1 MPQTRIGTLLIVVLP
16 FLSVCYKKLIPQT
29 IDYHVFLYLCTM
41 IDRETIDRIYA
52 AANIVDIVGDYVTL
66 KRKGVNYE
74 ACCPFHQEKTP
85 SFKVSPA
92 RGIYKCFGCGKSGN
106 AINFVMESESATY
119 PEALRIIAKRYG
131 IPVKEEEM
139 TPEDLERNNN
149 RESMF
154 ALNQWACDYFQRY
167 MMNEDEGRSV
177 GLSYFSSVRG
187 FSDATI
193 HRFGLG
199 FCPSRSDR
207 FSMDAR
213 AAGYK
218 AEFLL
223 STGLCIERETD
234 GALRDRFYDRVMFPI
249 HNISGRVVGFGG
261 RTLRTDKKV
270 AKYQNSPESEIY
282 NKRREVYGLF
292 FAKKAIQQEDYAIL
306 VEGYA
311 DVISMHQAGVENVV
325 ASSGTSLT
333 EEQIR
338 LISRFTNNITLM
350 FDGDAAGVKA
360 ALRGV
365 DLILKEGMNVRIVLL
380 PEEHDPD
387 TFARANTSEAL
398 REYIA
403 DKAEDFLAF
412 KARLLLGEAT
422 NDPLKRTE
430 AINDMV
436 HSIALI
442 PDQIKRSEY
451 VRYCAEIMNT
461 EQQTLAV
468 AVARNLDALK
478 GNTEAQNFLQRQ
490 QMRERQQA
498 TPESLY
504 VAKPEQTTPA
514 HKSFT
519 AGTTQETL
527 EREMTKYLLKYGH
540 TDIIIDE
547 GRETLTYNLASYIF
561 DELDADGLSF
571 EIAPYNAIVAAYRA
585 EWERLGEGVEVSP
598 HLFINHHDAM
608 VSKTSIDLLTSD
620 DNYVISKIWEQKEV
634 HLTSDE
640 EQLSEGVPKVVV
652 LFKWRTLDKHI
663 SELKKRLTEDD
674 DTSVV
679 QMLAKYQA
687 ARVAIAKKMGRLI

>member
-1 MPQTRIGTLLIVVLP
+1 
-16 FLSVCYKKLIPQT
+16 
-29 IDYHVFLYLCTM
+29 M

-66 KRKGVNYE
+66 RRKGTNYE

-85 SFKVSPA
+85 SFKVSPQ
-92 RGIYKCFGCGKSGN
+92 RGIYKCFGCGKTGN

-131 IPVKEEEM
+131 IEVREEKM
-139 TPEDLERNNN
+139 TDEDIARNNT

-154 ALNQWACDYFQRY
+154 ALNAWAAEYFQRY
-167 MMNEDEGRSV
+167 MMYEDEGRSV
-177 GLSYFSSVRG
+177 GLSYFSSLRG
-187 FSDATI
+187 FTDATI
-193 HRFGLG
+193 SRFGLG
-199 FCPSRSDR
+199 FCPSNGAR
-207 FSMDAR
+207 FSEEAR

-218 AEFLL
+218 SEFLL
-223 STGLCIERETD
+223 STGLSIERESD
-234 GALRDRFYDRVMFPI
+234 GSLRDRFYDRVIFPI

-270 AKYQNSPESEIY
+270 AKYQNSPESDIY

-292 FAKKAIQQEDYAIL
+292 FAKKAIGQEDNAIL

-333 EEQIR
+333 EDQIR

-350 FDGDAAGVKA
+350 FDGDSAGVKA

-387 TFARANTSEAL
+387 TFARANSSDQL
-398 REYIA
+398 REYITKNA
-403 DKAEDFLAF
+403 QDFLAF

-436 HSIALI
+436 HSISLI

-461 EQQTLAV
+461 DQQTLAV
-468 AVARNLDALK
+468 AVARKVD
-478 GNTEAQNFLQRQ
+478 GVGGDSEAQDFLRRQ
-490 QMRERQQA
+490 QFRERQQA
-498 TPESLY
+498 TPSSLY
-504 VAKPEQTTPA
+504 VAPPVNEQGVPT
-514 HKSFT
+514 KVELSG
-519 AGTTQETL
+519 GTTIETL
-527 EREMTKYLLKYGH
+527 ERELAKYLIKYGH
-540 TDIIIDE
+540 RNYHVLD
-547 GRETLTYNLASYIF
+547 GRDFVEYNVAQFIF
-561 DELDADGLSF
+561 DELDADELQFSV
-571 EIAPYNAIVAAYRA
+571 EVYRTILECYRK
-585 EWERLGEGVEVSP
+585 EWESLGVGAEVP
-598 HLFINHHDAM
+598 MHIFINHHNPD
-608 VSKTSIDLLTSD
+608 VSRVSIELLTSD
-620 DNYVISKIWEQKEV
+620 DNYVISKIWEKKDV
-634 HLTSDE
+634 HIESDE
-640 EQLSEGVPKVVV
+640 EQLAEGVPKAMV
-652 LFKWRTLDKHI
+652 LFKWRTLDRRI
-663 SELKKRLTEDD
+663 AELNARLATDEDLEG
-674 DTSVV
+674 V
-679 QMLAKYQA
+679 LALLTKYQA
-687 ARVAIAKKMGRLI
+687 ARVAIAKTAGRLI

>member
-1 MPQTRIGTLLIVVLP
+1 
-16 FLSVCYKKLIPQT
+16 
-29 IDYHVFLYLCTM
+29 M

-52 AANIVDIVGDYVTL
+52 AVNIVDIVGDYVTL

-154 ALNQWACDYFQRY
+154 ALNQWAAEYFQKY
-167 MMNEDEGRSV
+167 MMHEDEGRSV

-193 HRFGLG
+193 RRFGLG
-199 FCPSRSDR
+199 FCPSRNDR
-207 FSMDAR
+207 FTADAR
-213 AAGYK
+213 SAGYK
-218 AEFLL
+218 QEFLL
-223 STGLCIERETD
+223 STGLSIARESD

-311 DVISMHQAGVENVV
+311 DVISMHQVGVENVV

-387 TFARANTSEAL
+387 TFARAHSSEEL
-398 REYIA
+398 RAYIA
-403 DKAEDFLAF
+403 DRAEDFLAF
-412 KARLLLGEAT
+412 KARLLVGEAT

-436 HSIALI
+436 QSIALI

-461 EQQTLAV
+461 DQQTLAV
-468 AVARNLDALK
+468 AVARNIDGIK
-478 GNTEAQNFLQRQ
+478 GNVEAQNFMQRQ
-490 QMRERQQA
+490 QLRERQQA

-504 VAKPEQTTPA
+504 VARPEPVIPA

-540 TDIIIDE
+540 MDIVLEE
-547 GRETLTYNLASYIF
+547 GREYLNYNLASYIF
-561 DELDADGLSF
+561 DELDNDGLSF
-571 EIAPYNAIVAAYRA
+571 EIAPYNAIVAVYRK

-598 HLFINHHDAM
+598 HTFINHHDAAIA
-608 VSKTSIDLLTSD
+608 KASIDLLTSD
-620 DNYVISKIWEQKEV
+620 DSYVISKIWEQKEV
-634 HLTSDE
+634 HLATDE

-663 SELKKRLTEDD
+663 AELQKRLVEDD

-679 QMLAKYQA
+679 QTLAKYQA

>member
-1 MPQTRIGTLLIVVLP
+1 
-16 FLSVCYKKLIPQT
+16 
-29 IDYHVFLYLCTM
+29 M

-52 AANIVDIVGDYVTL
+52 AANIIDIVGDYVTL

-106 AINFVMESESATY
+106 AINFVMEQESATY

-167 MMNEDEGRSV
+167 MMNEEEGRSV
-177 GLSYFSSVRG
+177 GLSYFTSVRG

-193 HRFGLG
+193 RRFGLG
-199 FCPSRSDR
+199 FCPARNDR
-207 FSMDAR
+207 FSADAR

-223 STGLCIERETD
+223 STGLSIERETD

-292 FAKKAIQQEDYAIL
+292 FAKKAIQQEDCAIL

-311 DVISMHQAGVENVV
+311 DVISMHQVGVENVV

-387 TFARANTSEAL
+387 TFARANSSEAL
-398 REYIA
+398 RAYIA

-436 HSIALI
+436 YSIAHI

-451 VRYCAEIMNT
+451 VRYCAEIMNID
-461 EQQTLAV
+461 QQTLAV
-468 AVARNLDALK
+468 AVARNIDALK
-478 GNTEAQNFLQRQ
+478 GNNEAQNFLQRQ
-490 QMRERQQA
+490 QQRERQQA

-504 VAKPEQTTPA
+504 VAKPEQQAPA

-540 TDIIIDE
+540 LDIIIEE
-547 GRETLTYNLASYIF
+547 GRESLTYNVASYIF
-561 DELDADGLSF
+561 DELDADGLGF
-571 EIAPYNAIVAAYRA
+571 EIAPYNAIVAVYRA

-598 HLFINHHDAM
+598 HIFINHHDAT
-608 VSKTSIDLLTSD
+608 VTKASIDLLTSD
-620 DNYVISKIWEQKEV
+620 DSYVISKIWEQKEV
-634 HLTSDE
+634 HLTTDE

-663 SELKKRLTEDD
+663 SELQKRLKEDD
-674 DTSVV
+674 DTSLV
-679 QMLAKYQA
+679 QLLAKYQA